1 MSKTFNIYCDE
12 STHLQHDG
20 KPYMLIS
27 YVSCAYPQIK
37 QHKEHFKLLKAKHK
51 FKGEMKWSNISKS
64 QYPFYADVI
73 DYFFA
78 TDLQFRSVIV
88 DKSQIDE
95 TREGF
100 TYADFYFMMYYQLV
114 YHKLCPEYTYNLYL
128 DIKDTCSQGKLR
140 KLGDILNKNNNIR
153 NIQFIKSHESYLL
166 QMADLIMGGI
176 NYHIR
181 GLDKVIAK
189 NKLIEKIQSH
199 SSIDLKKS
207 TPKAEEKFN
216 LFYIDLK

>member
-12 STHLQHDG
+12 STHLQFDG
-20 KPYMLIS
+20 HPYMLIS

-37 QHKEHFKLLKAKHK
+37 QHKEYIKLLKAKHK

-78 TDLQFRSVIV
+78 TDLQFRSVII
-88 DKSQIDE
+88 DKNMINE
-95 TREGF
+95 EIEGF
-100 TYADFYFMMYYQLV
+100 TYDDFYFRMYYQLIH
-114 YHKLCPEYTYNLYL
+114 HKINPEYTYNLYL
-128 DIKDTCSQGKLR
+128 DIKDTCSQKKLV
-140 KLGDILNKNNNIR
+140 KLGDILKHKRSIR
-153 NIQFIKSHESYLL
+153 NIQFIKSYESYLM
-166 QMADLIMGGI
+166 QMADILMGAI

-181 GLDKVIAK
+181 GFDTVIAK

-199 SSIDLKKS
+199 TKINLKGS
-207 TPKAEEKFN
+207 TPLGENKFN
-216 LFYIDLK
+216 LFYIELR